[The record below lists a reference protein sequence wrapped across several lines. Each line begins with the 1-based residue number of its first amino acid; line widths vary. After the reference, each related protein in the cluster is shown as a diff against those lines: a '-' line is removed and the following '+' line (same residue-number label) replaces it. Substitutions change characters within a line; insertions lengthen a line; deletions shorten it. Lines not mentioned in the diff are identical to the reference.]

1 MLKLYRSHLIFS
13 LAIHVA
19 TFLSI
24 GILLSFSKPE
34 EKLGNTENQIVATF
48 IYDDHA
54 NQLNMLKVKKEKSHE
69 TLKPEKSVLAKSEN
83 KHESQAEE
91 QRVAKRHN
99 VENQGKQTESLVSL
113 LHAAIQA
120 EQHYPENAEQMHRQG
135 SVRVEFTLFED
146 GHVSELGVVKSSGT
160 SSLDEAALKAVRD
173 AAPFKQIKAYLRG
186 TQHYNIDVIFQLT

>member
-1 MLKLYRSHLIFS
+1 MLKIYRSHLFFS
-13 LAIHVA
+13 LIMHVA
-19 TFLSI
+19 AFLSI

-34 EKLGNTENQIVATF
+34 EKLGNTENRIVATF

-54 NQLNMLKVKKEKSHE
+54 NQLSMLKIKSEKRLEAS
-69 TLKPEKSVLAKSEN
+69 KPEKSVLAKREN
-83 KHESQAEE
+83 NHEAQAKQ

-99 VENQGKQTESLVSL
+99 LENQGRQAESLISL

-120 EQHYPENAEQMHRQG
+120 EQRYPENAEQMHRQG

-160 SSLDEAALKAVRD
+160 SSLDEAALKAVRA
-173 AAPFKQIKAYLRG
+173 AAPFKQVRDYLRG
-186 TQHYNIDVIFQLT
+186 AQHYNIDVIFQLT